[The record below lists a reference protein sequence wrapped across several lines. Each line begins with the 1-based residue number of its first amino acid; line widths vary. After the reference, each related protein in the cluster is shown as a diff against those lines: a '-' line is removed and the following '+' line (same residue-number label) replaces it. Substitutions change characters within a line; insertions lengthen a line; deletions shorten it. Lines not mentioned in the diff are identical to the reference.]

1 MTVEPVPEPTVEL
14 DAEGWPVRRD
24 TSPLA
29 QFLKVEQDG
38 EGGCRVVL
46 DPVHMSPNGT
56 MHGGALFSMFD
67 TAMGTAA
74 AGRLPEG
81 RLCVTMEV
89 HIRYLKPTFDGE
101 VEVTAS
107 VLNSGKRII
116 QTEARAINRDSSGGE
131 RTVASATGSFV
142 VIDRERPAPA

>member
-1 MTVEPVPEPTVEL
+1 MTAEPTTEL
-14 DAEGWPVRRD
+14 DPGGWPVRRD
-24 TSPLA
+24 TSPLT
-29 QFLKVEQDG
+29 QFLEVEQDG

-46 DPVHMSPNGT
+46 DAMHMSPNGT

-67 TAMGTAA
+67 TAMGTVA

-89 HIRYLKPTFDGE
+89 HIRYLKPVFDGE
-101 VEVTAS
+101 VEVRAS
-107 VLNSGKRII
+107 VLNGGKRII
-116 QTEARAINRDSSGGE
+116 QTEAKATNRDSSGEE

-142 VIDRERPAPA
+142 IVDIDTPDRAR